1 MGWTVLVLRIVV
13 DMELTAAMV
22 ALGVERILPDAVPVR
37 PVTALRRGRGHASW
51 TLDSG
56 LGRLVAKVALTGHD
70 QVALDR
76 LAEHRR
82 VSEHGVPVPPLLAFD
97 PDSHAVGGRL
107 LIVYGYLPGRD
118 ADEASRSLP
127 GTVMTEAMRAA
138 GGAVAGLHQV
148 PVGAFGDPVT
158 GLGAGPGTWSAVI
171 AGRVESLR
179 RFYRESA
186 AVPDVAVPAGLVL
199 LGGLADD
206 VSPVVR
212 PAVSH
217 LDLYLPNIL
226 LDDGGWFRALL
237 DLEHVRRVDPVM
249 DFVKPA
255 MWMLAGRPAW
265 AEAFEDGY
273 REVAGWPERWQ
284 ERLAVATGLEL
295 LTGVGYWAQAGD
307 HQMRDDYLRRLRD
320 WVRSDGSGHVWPS
333 AVS

>member
-1 MGWTVLVLRIVV
+1 VLRIVV
-13 DMELTAAMV
+13 DMELTAERV
-22 ALGVERILPDAVPVR
+22 ALGVERSLPDAVPVQ
-37 PVTALRRGRGHASW
+37 PVAALRRGRSHASW
-51 TLDSG
+51 MLDSG

-70 QVALDR
+70 QVVLDR
-76 LAEHRR
+76 LAEHHR
-82 VSEHGVPVPPLLAFD
+82 VFEHGVPVPRLLAFD
-97 PDSHAVGGRL
+97 PDCHAVGGQL

-118 ADEASRSLP
+118 ADHASRSLP
-127 GTVMTEAMRAA
+127 GTVMAEAMRAA

-171 AGRVESLR
+171 AGRVELLR
-179 RFYRESA
+179 RSYRSF
-186 AVPDVAVPAGLVL
+186 AVQDGAIPAGLVL

-206 VSPVVR
+206 VSPLVR

-226 LDDGGWFRALL
+226 LDDEGRFRALL

-249 DFVKPA
+249 DFVKPG
-255 MWMLAGRPAW
+255 MWMLAGRPDW

-273 REVAGWPERWQ
+273 REVAGWPERWP

-295 LTGVGYWAQAGD
+295 LTGVGYWAQVGD